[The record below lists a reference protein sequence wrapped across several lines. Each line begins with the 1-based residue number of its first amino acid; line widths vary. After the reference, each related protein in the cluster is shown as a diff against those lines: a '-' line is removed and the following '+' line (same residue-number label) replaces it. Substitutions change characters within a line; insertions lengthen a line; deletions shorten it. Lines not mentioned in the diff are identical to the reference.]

1 MMTLARSVSL
11 ALLTSAIPWAI
22 DFRPVPRAGAAALA
36 ADLQPTHETT
46 THAEAPPIEQ
56 PLVDSYPLT
65 TEPAID
71 GAATTVAEW
80 SAQLAQAEPVEITRV
95 QIEATDGGI
104 RLWVEASGELSTPT
118 TTTTGNAVIAD
129 VVNAVLVGD
138 EVFASSP
145 AEGIALVN
153 VTNLPNNQVRIAITG
168 IDVPPTVSF
177 NPGTTGLTVT
187 AAIGLPTAQTPTEEA
202 IQIGVTG
209 GQDGDAYV
217 VPNVATATRTNT
229 PILDIPQAVQV
240 IPQQILED
248 QQIIRVDDA
257 LRNVSSISGR
267 LGPFGNSTNLTI
279 RGFTS
284 DNFTAGAIL
293 RDGYRVND
301 SLGSQETANIER
313 IEVIKGPSSVLF
325 GQADP
330 GGLVNLVTERPLAEP
345 VYEFGLQIGSY
356 GLIRPTIDLTGP
368 ITDDRTLRYRVN
380 AAYQGE
386 DGFRDFD
393 TYSTRS
399 FIAPVLSWDIS
410 DRTNLA
416 VVMEYTDEEIP
427 FDLGL
432 PAFGDEIADVPSN
445 RIIGELDDFLK
456 NRALNLGYDLTH
468 QFNDNWT
475 LNQGFRYL
483 GQDYNVL
490 TALPFLVDE
499 TTGDITRF
507 FADRAYHS
515 DDYTIQANVVGEFNT
530 GSVGHTLLAGADLN
544 FNRFDEQYT
553 RLDFVNPL
561 PLNIFDPVYGASR
574 PDFNSLE
581 PLPPFDTEYDRFGI
595 FLQDQIA
602 FTDNFILVA
611 SLRYDIVEFR
621 SLNDIDATDSSAQ
634 AWSPRIGLVYQPV
647 ETVSLYANYS
657 QSFTPNL
664 GQTASGVPLE
674 PEGARGFEVG
684 AKAEF
689 LDGNLFATLAFY
701 NITKQNVATTDPN
714 NPFFT
719 ITTGEQRSQ
728 GIEFD
733 IAGEILPGWNIIA
746 NYAYTNARVTQDND
760 IPVGNRLF
768 NAPLH
773 SAGLWTTYRI
783 QSGNLQGLGFG
794 LGVNY
799 MGNRYGDLANSFE
812 VGDYFLTNA
821 ALFYEGDDWRM
832 GLNINNL
839 FDVNYISSTNNSRNF
854 GNAPGA
860 PLSIV
865 GSVSVSF

>member
-1 MMTLARSVSL
+1 MVKLLYGLSMTALAGAV
-11 ALLTSAIPWAI
+11 LLTM
-22 DFRPVPRAGAAALA
+22 L
-36 ADLQPTHETT
+36 PTA
-46 THAEAPPIEQ
+46 AEAMGEQTGETGAITAELPP
-56 PLVDSYPLT
+56 PDLDS
-65 TEPAID
+65 
-71 GAATTVAEW
+71 AATTIEEW
-80 SAQLAQAEPVEITRV
+80 EQMAQAEPVAITAV
-95 QIEATDGGI
+95 QVEETADGFTL
-104 RLWVEASGELSTPT
+104 RLETRGELAVPATSVS
-118 TTTTGNAVIAD
+118 GNAVIAD
-129 VVNAVLVGD
+129 IPNAVLVGD
-138 EVFASSP
+138 EVLASNP
-145 AEGIALVN
+145 VDGIALIN
-153 VTNLPNNQVRIAITG
+153 VTNLPDNQVRIAITG
-168 IDVPPTVSF
+168 TDAPPALRFSTATS
-177 NPGTTGLTVT
+177 GLTVT
-187 AAIGLPTAQTPTEEA
+187 ASIGLPAAQAATDEA

-209 GQDGDAYV
+209 DQAGNRYV
-217 VPNVATATRTNT
+217 VPNASTATRTDT
-229 PILDIPQAVQV
+229 PLLEVPQAVQV

-284 DNFTAGAIL
+284 SQFPAGAIL
-293 RDGYRVND
+293 RDGYRINN

-345 VYEFGLQIGSY
+345 AYDLGLQIGSY

-368 ITDDRTLRYRVN
+368 ITADRSLRYRVN
-380 AAYQGE
+380 AAHQRE
-386 DGFRDFD
+386 DGFRDFNTD
-393 TYSTRS
+393 SERS

-410 DRTNLA
+410 ERTNLS
-416 VVMEYTDEEIP
+416 VLMEYTDEQIP

-432 PAFGDEIADVPSN
+432 PAFGNSIVDVPRS
-445 RIIGELDDFLK
+445 RIIGEPDDFLK

-475 LNQGFRYL
+475 LNQSFRYV

-490 TALPFLVDE
+490 TALPFGVDE

-530 GSVGHTLLAGADLN
+530 GSIEHTLLAGADLN

-553 RLDFVNPL
+553 RLDLATPL
-561 PLNIFDPVYGASR
+561 PLNIFNPVYGAPR
-574 PDFNSLE
+574 PDFETL
-581 PLPPFDTEYDRFGI
+581 PLFPPFDTEHDRIGV
-595 FLQDQIA
+595 FLQDQIS
-602 FTDNFILVA
+602 FTDNLILVA
-611 SLRYDIVEFR
+611 SLRYDSVEFR
-621 SLNDIDATDSSAQ
+621 DLNEAVNSRSDQ
-634 AWSPRIGLVYQPV
+634 AWSPRIGLIYQPV

-657 QSFTPNL
+657 QSFTPNF
-664 GQTASGVPLE
+664 GQTASGVPLDAE
-674 PEGARGFEVG
+674 SARGFEVG

-689 LDGNLFATLAFY
+689 LDGNLFATLAYY
-701 NITKQNVATTDPN
+701 NITKRNVATTDPN

-719 ITTGEQRSQ
+719 IAAGEQRSQ

-733 IAGEILPGWNIIA
+733 IAGEILPGWNVIA
-746 NYAYTNARVTQDND
+746 NYAYTDARVTQDND

-773 SAGLWTTYRI
+773 SAGLWTTYEI
-783 QSGNLQGLGFG
+783 QTGNLQGLGFG
-794 LGVNY
+794 VGVNY
-799 MGNRYGDLANSFE
+799 MGDRYGDLANSFT

-821 ALFYEGDDWRM
+821 ALFYNRESWRL